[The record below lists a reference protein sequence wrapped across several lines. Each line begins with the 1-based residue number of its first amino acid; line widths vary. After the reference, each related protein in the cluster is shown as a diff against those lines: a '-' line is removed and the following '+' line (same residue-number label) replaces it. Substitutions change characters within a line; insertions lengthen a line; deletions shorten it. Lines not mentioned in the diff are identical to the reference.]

1 LHTAC
6 VCGRLACIPCALSTL
21 LLLLGAVEC
30 HGYYIKT
37 CKDGPLVVVGSYTVC
52 SCCPGTEHITGIA
65 PDFMALGQGM
75 ESDLSLEKSWQV
87 MAFTVQDFHDLVALL
102 TQHPEWRAEL
112 RRLVLTEELLALPQI
127 VRDLA
132 EAQQRTEQQVAQLVE
147 AQQRTEQQIAQL
159 VQQVTQ
165 LAEAQRRT
173 ERQIVRLQDG
183 VGELKG
189 IVLEQRYRNRAFAY
203 FSRLVRRMHTV
214 TDDELI
220 ALLEEAVARGVLS
233 EDGMDEIGRAD
244 VVVRG
249 QRRESQSPDEVYL
262 VVEVSWGVGPGD
274 VERAVRRAALL
285 SQTGLHTIP
294 VVAGERITDEAAELA
309 RAMRVW
315 QVLDGRVTAPN
326 GHALPHNASS

>member
-1 LHTAC
+1 
-6 VCGRLACIPCALSTL
+6 
-21 LLLLGAVEC
+21 
-30 HGYYIKT
+30 
-37 CKDGPLVVVGSYTVC
+37 
-52 SCCPGTEHITGIA
+52 
-65 PDFMALGQGM
+65 
-75 ESDLSLEKSWQV
+75 
-87 MAFTVQDFHDLVALL
+87 MAFTVQDFHDLITLV

-127 VRDLA
+127 VHDLA
-132 EAQQRTEQQVAQLVE
+132 E

-159 VQQVTQ
+159 V
-165 LAEAQRRT
+165 EAQRRT
-173 ERQIVRLQDG
+173 ERQIVRLQDD

-189 IVLEQRYRNRAFAY
+189 IVLEQRYRTHAFAY

-214 TDDELI
+214 TDDELV

-249 QRRESQSPDEVYL
+249 QRRDGSGEVYL

-285 SQTGLHTIP
+285 SQTGLQTMP

-309 RAMRVW
+309 RAMRAW

-326 GHALPHNASS
+326 DDAFLQSPSS

>member
-1 LHTAC
+1 
-6 VCGRLACIPCALSTL
+6 
-21 LLLLGAVEC
+21 
-30 HGYYIKT
+30 
-37 CKDGPLVVVGSYTVC
+37 
-52 SCCPGTEHITGIA
+52 
-65 PDFMALGQGM
+65 
-75 ESDLSLEKSWQV
+75 
-87 MAFTVQDFHDLVALL
+87 MAFTVQDFHDLVALV

-127 VRDLA
+127 VHDLA
-132 EAQQRTEQQVAQLVE
+132 EAQQRTE
-147 AQQRTEQQIAQL
+147 RQIAQL
-159 VQQVTQ
+159 V
-165 LAEAQRRT
+165 EAQRRT
-173 ERQIVRLQDG
+173 ERQIVRLQDD

-203 FSRLVRRMHTV
+203 FARLVRRMHTV
-214 TDDELI
+214 TDDELV

-285 SQTGLHTIP
+285 GQTGLQTLP

-309 RAMRVW
+309 RAMQVW

-326 GHALPHNASS
+326 GDAV

>member
-1 LHTAC
+1 
-6 VCGRLACIPCALSTL
+6 
-21 LLLLGAVEC
+21 
-30 HGYYIKT
+30 
-37 CKDGPLVVVGSYTVC
+37 
-52 SCCPGTEHITGIA
+52 
-65 PDFMALGQGM
+65 
-75 ESDLSLEKSWQV
+75 
-87 MAFTVQDFHDLVALL
+87 MAFTVQDFHDLVALV

-127 VRDLA
+127 VHDLA

-165 LAEAQRRT
+165 LTEAQRRA
-173 ERQIVRLQDG
+173 ERQIVRLQDD

-214 TDDELI
+214 TDDELV

-233 EDGMDEIGRAD
+233 EDGMDEIGRVD

-249 QRRESQSPDEVYL
+249 QRRESPDEVYL
-262 VVEVSWGVGPGD
+262 VVEVSWGVGTGD
-274 VERAVRRAALL
+274 VERAVRRAAFLG
-285 SQTGLHTIP
+285 QTGLQTLP
-294 VVAGERITDEAAELA
+294 VVAGERIPDEAAELA

-315 QVLDGRVTAPN
+315 QVLD
-326 GHALPHNASS
+326 

>member
-1 LHTAC
+1 
-6 VCGRLACIPCALSTL
+6 
-21 LLLLGAVEC
+21 
-30 HGYYIKT
+30 
-37 CKDGPLVVVGSYTVC
+37 
-52 SCCPGTEHITGIA
+52 
-65 PDFMALGQGM
+65 
-75 ESDLSLEKSWQV
+75 
-87 MAFTVQDFHDLVALL
+87 MAFTVQEFHDLVALL
-102 TQHPEWRAEL
+102 TQHPEWQAEL

-132 EAQQRTEQQVAQLVE
+132 EAQQRTEQQ
-147 AQQRTEQQIAQL
+147 IAQL
-159 VQQVTQ
+159 TQQVTQ

-173 ERQIVRLQDG
+173 ERQIVRLQDD

-189 IVLEQRYRNRAFAY
+189 IVLEERYRNHAFAH
-203 FSRLVRRMHTV
+203 FSRLVRRTHALME
-214 TDDELI
+214 DELV
-220 ALLEEAVARGVLS
+220 ALLEEAVARGALS
-233 EDGMDEIGRAD
+233 EDGMDEVARAD

-249 QRRESQSPDEVYL
+249 QRRESPGEVYL

-285 SQTGLHTIP
+285 SQTGLQTMP

-326 GHALPHNASS
+326 GHA

>member
-1 LHTAC
+1 
-6 VCGRLACIPCALSTL
+6 
-21 LLLLGAVEC
+21 
-30 HGYYIKT
+30 
-37 CKDGPLVVVGSYTVC
+37 
-52 SCCPGTEHITGIA
+52 
-65 PDFMALGQGM
+65 
-75 ESDLSLEKSWQV
+75 

-112 RRLVLTEELLALPQI
+112 RQLVLTEELLALPQI

-132 EAQQRTEQQVAQLVE
+132 EAQQRTERQIAQLVE
-147 AQQRTEQQIAQL
+147 AQQRTE
-159 VQQVTQ
+159 
-165 LAEAQRRT
+165 
-173 ERQIVRLQDG
+173 RQIVRLQDD

-203 FSRLVRRMHTV
+203 FARQVRRMHTV
-214 TDDELI
+214 TDDELV
-220 ALLEEAVARGVLS
+220 ALLEEAVGRGGLS

-285 SQTGLHTIP
+285 GQTGLQTLP

-326 GHALPHNASS
+326 GDALLQSTSS